1 MNNVTTLLQERRNMK
16 LKRIVVYFLIGI
28 LSFNLN
34 AGIFGG
40 KSGGSLKEILKLL
53 KSIDSAT
60 GKNGTA
66 TLAEIESKLELIRQT
81 EMQLEQL
88 KMEAENFRKLGKEL
102 AHADIAKINQILD
115 RTLGFKDYVNTT
127 ATTMGKN
134 LDSFFS
140 EYNGSYYQIFD
151 KYDLDVLKEQRKKLR
166 EHQTEMQKAVYN
178 NMAKNEMYANIN
190 DQGQELKRKINTLNN
205 VAGTLQAIQAIGGI
219 LEQTNVILLETK
231 QMIATNM
238 EMKDRIEAQVRK
250 EAEIQNDNAEAEAKE
265 TEEILKK
272 VREEEKRD
280 KKKSNFKIKF

>member
-1 MNNVTTLLQERRNMK
+1 MLLHERRSMK
-16 LKRIVVYFLIGI
+16 LKRIVIYVFIGI

-40 KSGGSLKEILKLL
+40 GKSGSLKEILKLL
-53 KSIDSAT
+53 VSINAAAGT
-60 GKNGTA
+60 NGVA
-66 TLAEIESKLELIRQT
+66 TLAEIESKLQLIEQT
-81 EMQLEQL
+81 KMQLEQL
-88 KMEAENFRKLGKEL
+88 KMEAENFKQLGKEL
-102 AHADIAKINQILD
+102 GHADIAKINQILD
-115 RTLGFKDYVNTT
+115 RTLGFKDYANTT
-127 ATTMGKN
+127 ATAMGKN

-140 EYNGSYYQIFD
+140 DYNGSRYQMFD
-151 KYDLDVLKEQRKKLR
+151 KYDLDILKEQRNKLR
-166 EHQTEMQKAVYN
+166 ENQTEMQKAVYN
-178 NMAKNEMYANIN
+178 NMAKNQMYANIN
-190 DQGQELKRKINTLNN
+190 DQGQELKRKVSTLNN

-238 EMKDRIEAQVRK
+238 EMKDRIEAQARK
-250 EAEIQNDNAEAEAKE
+250 EAEIQDDNAEAEAKE

>member
-1 MNNVTTLLQERRNMK
+1 MK
-16 LKRIVVYFLIGI
+16 LKRIVIYVFIGI

-40 KSGGSLKEILKLL
+40 GKSGSLKEILKLL
-53 KSIDSAT
+53 VSINAAAGT
-60 GKNGTA
+60 NGVA
-66 TLAEIESKLELIRQT
+66 TLAEIESKLQLIEQT
-81 EMQLEQL
+81 KMQLEQL
-88 KMEAENFRKLGKEL
+88 KMEAENFKQLGKEL
-102 AHADIAKINQILD
+102 GHADIAKINQILD
-115 RTLGFKDYVNTT
+115 RTLGFKDYANTT
-127 ATTMGKN
+127 ATAMGKN

-140 EYNGSYYQIFD
+140 DYHGSRYQMFN
-151 KYDLDVLKEQRKKLR
+151 KYDLDILKEQRNKLR
-166 EHQTEMQKAVYN
+166 ENQTEMQKAVYN
-178 NMAKNEMYANIN
+178 NMAKNQMYANIN
-190 DQGQELKRKINTLNN
+190 DQGQELKRKVSTLNN

-238 EMKDRIEAQVRK
+238 EMKDRIEAQARK
-250 EAEIQNDNAEAEAKE
+250 EAEIQDDNAEAEAKE

>member
-1 MNNVTTLLQERRNMK
+1 MK
-16 LKRIVVYFLIGI
+16 LKRIVIYVFIGI

-40 KSGGSLKEILKLL
+40 GKSGSLKEILKLL
-53 KSIDSAT
+53 VSINAAAGT
-60 GKNGTA
+60 NGVA
-66 TLAEIESKLELIRQT
+66 TLAEIESKLQLIEQT
-81 EMQLEQL
+81 KMQLEQL
-88 KMEAENFRKLGKEL
+88 KMEAENFKQLGKEL
-102 AHADIAKINQILD
+102 GHADIAKINQILD
-115 RTLGFKDYVNTT
+115 RTLGFKDYANTT
-127 ATTMGKN
+127 ATAMGKN

-140 EYNGSYYQIFD
+140 DYNGSRYQMFD
-151 KYDLDVLKEQRKKLR
+151 KYDLDILKEQRNKLR
-166 EHQTEMQKAVYN
+166 ENQTEMQKAVYN
-178 NMAKNEMYANIN
+178 NMAKNQMYANIN
-190 DQGQELKRKINTLNN
+190 DQGQELKRKVSTLNN

-238 EMKDRIEAQVRK
+238 EMKDRIEAQARK
-250 EAEIQNDNAEAEAKE
+250 EAEIQDDNAEAEAKE

>member
-1 MNNVTTLLQERRNMK
+1 MK
-16 LKRIVVYFLIGI
+16 LKRIVIYVFIGI

-40 KSGGSLKEILKLL
+40 GKSGSLKEILKLL
-53 KSIDSAT
+53 VSINAAAGT
-60 GKNGTA
+60 NGVA
-66 TLAEIESKLELIRQT
+66 TLAEIESKLQLIEQT
-81 EMQLEQL
+81 KMQLEQL
-88 KMEAENFRKLGKEL
+88 KMEAENFKQLGKEL
-102 AHADIAKINQILD
+102 GHADIAKINQILD
-115 RTLGFKDYVNTT
+115 RTLGFKDYANTT
-127 ATTMGKN
+127 ATAMGKN

-140 EYNGSYYQIFD
+140 DYNGSRYQMFN
-151 KYDLDVLKEQRKKLR
+151 KYDLDILKEQRNKLR
-166 EHQTEMQKAVYN
+166 ENQTEMQKAVYN
-178 NMAKNEMYANIN
+178 NMAKNQMYANIN
-190 DQGQELKRKINTLNN
+190 DQGQELKRKVSTLNN

-238 EMKDRIEAQVRK
+238 EMKDRIEAQARK
-250 EAEIQNDNAEAEAKE
+250 EAEIQDDNAEAEAKE